1 MTIRLPDEVARELG
15 HLRARVEELEAELK
29 RRDAVFE
36 STVQRLRRHL
46 RLSIGEARL
55 IVLLSDGNAHSRE
68 QMMEACDT
76 DASSERCIDSFMKR
90 ICKKGQLSFRSEY
103 GIGYALS
110 AESFD
115 LVRSI
120 IRGQQ

>member
-1 MTIRLPDEVARELG
+1 MTIRIPTETLKELS
-15 HLRARVEELEAELK
+15 HLRARVEELEAELR
-29 RRDAVFE
+29 RRDAVFDG
-36 STVQRLRRHL
+36 TVQELRKHL
-46 RLSIGEARL
+46 KLSVGEARL
-55 IVLLSDGNAHSRE
+55 IALLSDGNAHSRE

-90 ICKKGQLSFRSEY
+90 IRKKGHLTFRSEY
-103 GIGYALS
+103 GLGYALS

-120 IRGQQ
+120 IRRQQ